1 MGQQPVIS
9 LRGVSK
15 KYRLF
20 TSPAQ
25 RLREALHPLRKR
37 YHEEF
42 WALKDIN
49 LEVNRRETVG
59 ILGLNGSGKSTLL
72 QLICSV
78 LRPTKGTVEV
88 SGRISALLELGVGFN
103 PALTGRQNVDL
114 HCTLLGMS
122 KNEIAKRLPEIEEF
136 ADIGLF
142 FEQPVKNYSSGM
154 FVRLAFSAAM
164 HVDPD
169 ILVVD
174 EVLAVGDAR
183 FQHKCFR
190 KLQEFQKNGKT
201 IVLVTHDPDLVARHC
216 ARAIVL
222 HQGRMVIDAAPAKAI
237 NEYYRL
243 LFPSERM
250 SDQGAMENRIKR
262 PAVENNGVLPPGLFA
277 LGIPEDRMSVHPNY
291 HSGETRFGTGDAKIL
306 DAAVVAGSQPDVTT
320 VQSGEKIDIYL
331 RVWFKR
337 TVLEPQYGI
346 RICTTD
352 GVWIYGT
359 TSKELGR
366 PVTPA
371 GADDEVVVRMSLALP
386 IQPGDIF
393 IDLAVACLEDSR
405 ETVLDA
411 RASVIHLTIGGV
423 RGFWGLVN
431 LAAEFNEVRRGRVM
445 DATITPGAERM
456 LP

>member
-42 WALKDIN
+42 WALKDIT
-49 LEVNRRETVG
+49 LDVNRRETVG

-78 LRPTKGTVEV
+78 LRPTQGTVEV

-103 PALTGRQNVDL
+103 PALTGKQNVDL

-122 KNEIAKRLPEIEEF
+122 KQEIAKRLPEIEEF

-142 FEQPVKNYSSGM
+142 FEQPVRNYSSGM

-169 ILVVD
+169 ILVLD
-174 EVLAVGDAR
+174 EVIAVGDAR
-183 FQHKCFR
+183 FQHKCFQ
-190 KLQEFQKNGKT
+190 KLQDFQKKGKT
-201 IVLVTHDPDLVARHC
+201 ILLVTHNPDQVARHC
-216 ARAIVL
+216 NRGIVL
-222 HQGRMVIDAAPAKAI
+222 HQGRMVVDADSAEAI
-237 NEYYRL
+237 NEYYKL
-243 LFPSERM
+243 LFPPKPMPGPTGIQERER
-250 SDQGAMENRIKR
+250 DQSVQDNGSL
-262 PAVENNGVLPPGLFA
+262 PAGLFN
-277 LGIPEDRMSVHPNY
+277 LGNPEDLMSFRPNY
-291 HSGETRFGTGDAKIL
+291 NAGETRFGNDGARIL
-306 DAAVVAGSQPDVTT
+306 DAAVIAGSQANVAT
-320 VQSGEKIDIYL
+320 VQSGERIDIYL
-331 RVWFKR
+331 RVWFKIAVSQPEYAVKVN
-337 TVLEPQYGI
+337 TV
-346 RICTTD
+346 D
-352 GVWIYGT
+352 GVMIYA
-359 TSKELGR
+359 TSSKSLGQ
-366 PVTPA
+366 PVTPVEP
-371 GADDEVVVRMSLALP
+371 GDEMVARLSLSLP
-386 IQPGDIF
+386 IQSGDIF
-393 IDLAVACLEDSR
+393 IDLAVACMEDSR

-431 LAAEFNEVRRGRVM
+431 LAAEFDEVRRGRVM
-445 DATITPGAERM
+445 DATIAPGADRM